1 MRPAGLY
8 ITDTWFL
15 QHPATCNVLLPWA
28 HAASGLCGSPRLRR
42 GEAVLALVKREVAA
56 CPPVNNWTM
65 PRRAWRILPGLPR
78 QPLALKVTSALG
90 ARYAGAPCAGRAF
103 PSATFLQ
110 P

>member
-8 ITDTWFL
+8 ITETRFL

-56 CPPVNNWTM
+56 CPPVNNWMM

-78 QPLALKVTSALG
+78 QPLALKVTSALR

-103 PSATFLQ
+103 LHATFSQ